1 MLFYKIKN
9 ILKNK
14 QKNKIE
20 ILVLKIKKFK
30 SFNNKINYYNSSYKL
45 IKIKIYLLTLDQ
57 IQKKKQIK

>member
-45 IKIKIYLLTLDQ
+45 IKIKIYLLKLDQ